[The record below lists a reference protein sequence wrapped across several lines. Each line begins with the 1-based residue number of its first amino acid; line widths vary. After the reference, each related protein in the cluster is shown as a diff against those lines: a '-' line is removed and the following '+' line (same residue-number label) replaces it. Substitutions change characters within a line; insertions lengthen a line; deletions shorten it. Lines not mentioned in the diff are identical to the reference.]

1 MEINSINSKVNFT
14 IKKLLFL
21 NVLGELP
28 EIQGFVDFDENDLGG
43 SIIDLA
49 IPLEKISTKNAQR
62 DKHLLLKD
70 FFNAAQYPY
79 ITFKS
84 IDVQHKGGKYYAKG
98 LLNMAG
104 TSNVLEIPFSFK
116 DNTAIG
122 DFSLDRTNYKVGK
135 IPAFVASNHVDIHFE
150 CHLK

>member
-1 MEINSINSKVNFT
+1 MEINNINSKVNFT

-28 EIQGFVDFDENDLGG
+28 EIQGFVEFDESNLNALR
-43 SIIDLA
+43 IDLS
-49 IPLEKISTKNAQR
+49 IPVAKINTNNAQR

-70 FFNAAQYPY
+70 FFNAAKYPN

-84 IDVQHKGGKYYAKG
+84 IEVQNKGGMYWAKG
-98 LLNMAG
+98 ILFVAG
-104 TSNVLEIPFSFK
+104 TSNVIEIPFLFK

-122 DFSLDRTNYKVGK
+122 NFSLNRTNYNVGK